1 MTSILKVDT
10 IQDADGNNIINESSN
25 TITIG
30 ASGDTTNVIGTLQ
43 NDGVAVANTPAF
55 VAYKTSSQ
63 SVANTTFTKIT
74 FEAEQLDS
82 NSAYDTSN
90 SRFTP
95 RVAGYYFIGAV
106 WRYDTGTDF
115 DDARFVLYRNGSA
128 AIQSAVVNKD
138 ANGMPFSAIIQSDAD
153 DYFEMYG
160 RQDSGGSVTL
170 NHSASYLG
178 DSTQAQFFGFRILGV

>member
-1 MTSILKVDT
+1 MANGTLKVSN
-10 IQDADGNNIINESSN
+10 IQTSSGSV
-25 TITIG
+25 TITLG
-30 ASGDTTNVIGTLQ
+30 QSGETVTVASGVTQT
-43 NDGVAVANTPAF
+43 VAVNTPAF

-95 RVAGYYFIGAV
+95 GVAGYYFIGAV

-128 AIQSAVVNKD
+128 VVQSAVVNKD
-138 ANGMPFSAIIQSDAD
+138 ANGMTFSMMIQSDAD

-178 DSTQAQFFGFRILGV
+178 YSTQAQFFGFRILGV